1 MRMLPTKTFI
11 EGQENEPLENINEI
25 HIHPTTMKQLFWP
38 TSESRQ
44 FTREDAAKAFHHKML
59 SADQR
64 SPHPE
69 LIKMEKELLEGKSA
83 FEARANFVAAAEKS
97 ERKAAEAQAQKIL
110 AAEQATQRIN
120 TKRFEFRF
128 KEINAE
134 NVGHDGRRIDAVG
147 ARYGRPS
154 YDRAK
159 GMVRIPT
166 SVP

>member
-1 MRMLPTKTFI
+1 
-11 EGQENEPLENINEI
+11 
-25 HIHPTTMKQLFWP
+25 MKQLYWP
-38 TSESRQ
+38 TSESRE
-44 FTREDAAKAFHHKML
+44 FTREDAAKAFHRKML

-69 LIKMEKELLEGKSA
+69 LIQMEKDMLEGKTPW
-83 FEARANFVAAAEKS
+83 EAKARFIKAAEDS
-97 ERKAAEAQAQKIL
+97 ERKAADKQVQKAL
-110 AAEQATQRIN
+110 AAEQATTRIN

-128 KEINAE
+128 REINAE
-134 NVGHDGRRIDAVG
+134 LVGPDGRAIDAVG

-159 GMVRIPT
+159 GMIRIPT